1 MSHAVYRIAIWTG
14 GSALLLAAAT
24 DTAAV
29 IARNLSVSIHGSIE
43 LIQVAVL
50 VAGALGI
57 VISLATRTH
66 ARVHV
71 LTDRLSAAGKTAMQR
86 FAALAVAA
94 FLACLLAGSS
104 WIAIDLWHGHEL
116 SEVVG
121 VPWRWMRLFANA
133 CLAVGI
139 LILLHQIWRPRT

>member
-1 MSHAVYRIAIWTG
+1 MSSAIYRIAVWTG
-14 GSALLLAAAT
+14 GSALFLAAAI

-29 IARNLSVSIHGSIE
+29 FARNLSFSIHGSIE
-43 LIQVAVL
+43 LIQVAIL

-71 LTDRLSAAGKTAMQR
+71 LADRMAGAGKNAMER
-86 FAALAVAA
+86 FAAFSVAG
-94 FLACLLAGSS
+94 FLACLLAGSG
-104 WIAIDLWHGHEL
+104 WIAVDLWHGHEL

-139 LILLHQIWRPRT
+139 LILLHQIWRPRA